1 MLYPIYFLYFFIGH
15 ILKGIF
21 RLSRTRNYGVSYL
34 KSLETSFQGSFD
46 ITLFNKVAKFQS
58 IQLHL
63 VNEVFVGLFNRS
75 ISKKEKEL
83 NVKYFLMTA
92 LYDDLIDRQLM
103 DTQTLND
110 LFYHPEKAKP
120 TSFNEKV
127 LVKLHLDLLNQ
138 VPDNKTY
145 WETIEQI
152 HKAQKDS
159 AQQFD
164 PQITFDKML
173 DITKRKGGYSLL
185 MCRHYLKDPIHKE
198 IDDCWYTFGGLIQ
211 MTNDLY
217 DTYKDTQEGI
227 STFANRQT
235 GIEII
240 KETYQNQKSEFLESI
255 QKMPVSQFKK
265 IQFCIRTSLIA
276 SFGDIAIQQL
286 SQLKDHL
293 GQLPDLRQVPRQ
305 QLIIDMEK
313 PLNIGRLFKYAY
325 QNGKLWK

>member
-15 ILKGIF
+15 VLKGAF
-21 RLSRTRNYGVSYL
+21 RLSSTRNYGVHYL
-34 KSLETSFQGSFD
+34 KSLETTFQGSFD
-46 ITLFNKVAKFQS
+46 NALFKKVAKFQS

-63 VNEVFVGLFNRS
+63 VNEVFVGLFDRS

-92 LYDDLIDRQLM
+92 LYDDLIDRHIM
-103 DTQTLND
+103 DTHTLND
-110 LFYHPEKAKP
+110 LFYHPEKANP
-120 TSFNEKV
+120 TNFNIKV
-127 LVKLHLDLLNQ
+127 LVQLHLDLLNQ
-138 VPDNKTY
+138 VPEKKAY

-152 HKAQKDS
+152 HQAQKDS

-164 PQITFDKML
+164 PQISLDKIL
-173 DITKRKGGYSLL
+173 DITKRKGGFSLL

-198 IDDCWYTFGGLIQ
+198 IDDCWYTFGGMIQ

-227 STFANRQT
+227 ATFANT
-235 GIEII
+235 IPDIEKIKGI
-240 KETYQNQKSEFLESI
+240 YQDQKNEFLGHI
-255 QKMPVSQFKK
+255 QNLPVSHFKK
-265 IQFCIRTSLIA
+265 VQFCIRTSLIA

-286 SQLKDHL
+286 NQLKDNL
-293 GQLPDLRQVPRQ
+293 GQLPNLRLVPRK

-313 PLNIGRLFKYAY
+313 PFNIGRLFVHAY